1 MVARS
6 TPSMFTIYCLKSTQC
21 LMFKELTK
29 DSPNKKIL
37 ASNFLYCKRTE
48 KLKTNRRTAMP
59 RIKNESTA
67 RGQKNLRMNLL
78 KN

>member
-37 ASNFLYCKRTE
+37 VGVRTLYIVR
-48 KLKTNRRTAMP
+48 LK
-59 RIKNESTA
+59 
-67 RGQKNLRMNLL
+67 QKEMVKIQNKKM
-78 KN
+78 K